1 MIQILAEIGGARER
15 LVSLGITPALA
26 GMHCDLLIPQI
37 TMLLG
42 AQSDAAIASR
52 LEHDNKL
59 PAARAGRSY
68 FTQSSV

>member
-1 MIQILAEIGGARER
+1 
-15 LVSLGITPALA
+15 
-26 GMHCDLLIPQI
+26 MHCDLLIPQV

-59 PAARAGRSY
+59 PAARASRSY
-68 FTQSSV
+68 FTQSRVYVFH